1 MHNSCQ
7 EKPKLDHNIKA
18 YVFIDYLDN
27 NVTLER
33 SSFNFQKE
41 NDSIYGISQKEIE
54 INAALIA
61 KKAVGE
67 DIITRQEKKN
77 ETVRTYVEENAPWHR
92 ELLKNID
99 LSALHYKPSDEE
111 IEKLLQNEKYRQE
124 IAIKND
130 IKILLSDSNIENLKH
145 NVTDIVSR
153 ISGNSKNDLIHYIA
167 LRRNIL
173 NIFKKSLELDADGK
187 YSSEGI
193 VHDIIFPRK
202 GDTDITPFE
211 EHNLWIIDERL
222 NFTNYICSDLPLKG
236 KSDRPD
242 LLVYDRRVVFRG
254 DNEASNPV
262 MIFEFKK
269 PQRDDFANISSTDDP
284 VKQIIRYVNRIRDG
298 KYKTLQGRKI
308 LVSDNTPF
316 YGYVICDLTDKVE
329 KWLDKEK
336 DFKPM
341 PDRLGWFQWRENINL
356 YIEVLS
362 WDKVLRDADM
372 RNKIFFY
379 KLGI

>member
-1 MHNSCQ
+1 
-7 EKPKLDHNIKA
+7 
-18 YVFIDYLDN
+18 
-27 NVTLER
+27 VTLER